1 MGKKLVIGSS
11 GQIGTELILDL
22 VDTYGSSNVIA
33 TDIKATPPDVI
44 KDITFFSLDVLDKDN
59 LFKLVK
65 DNNIDEIYLLAALLS
80 AIAEQKVQPAWNL
93 NMKGLFNVLDL
104 AKEGHI
110 KKVFWPSSI
119 AIFGATSPKIM
130 TPQRTIFEP
139 STVYGISKLAGERW
153 CEYYHNN
160 YGVDVR
166 SIRYPGLI
174 SYKSEPGG
182 GTTDYAIDIF
192 HQAINKGKYSSFL
205 GEDVRLPMMYMDDA
219 IRATREL
226 MHAKAS
232 DITIRSSY
240 NVSGMSF
247 TPNEIGFEIKK
258 YLPNFKLDFK
268 PDFRNKIALTWP
280 ESIDDSFANNDWKWT
295 PQFDLETTSFIM
307 IKEISEQKTVK

>member
-22 VDTYGSSNVIA
+22 VNNFGVDNVIA
-33 TDIKATPPDVI
+33 TDIKTTPPDVI
-44 KDITFFSLDVLDKDN
+44 KEVTFFTLDVLDAD
-59 LFKLVK
+59 KLYKLIKEHNV
-65 DNNIDEIYLLAALLS
+65 DEVYLLAALLS
-80 AIAEQKVQPAWNL
+80 ATAEKKVQPAWNL
-93 NMKGLFNVLDL
+93 NMNGLFNVLDL

-119 AIFGATSPKIM
+119 AIFGASSPKVM
-130 TPQRTIFEP
+130 TPQRTITEP

-182 GTTDYAIDIF
+182 GTTDYAVDIF
-192 HQAINKGKYSSFL
+192 HQAINKGMYSSFL
-205 GEDVRLPMMYMDDA
+205 AHDVRLPMMYMDDA

-226 MHAKAS
+226 MQS
-232 DITIRSSY
+232 DENNLTIRSSY

-247 TPNEIGFEIKK
+247 TPNEIGVEIQKH
-258 YLPNFKLDFK
+258 LPNFKLDFN

-280 ESIDDSFANNDWKWT
+280 QSVDDTFAKNDWNWDPK
-295 PQFDLETTSFIM
+295 FDLEATASIM
-307 IKEISEQKTVK
+307 LKELSKQSVTN

>member
-22 VDTYGSSNVIA
+22 VNNFGVNNVIA
-33 TDIKATPPDVI
+33 TDIKTTPPDVI
-44 KDITFFSLDVLDKDN
+44 KEVTFFTLDVLDAD
-59 LFKLVK
+59 KLYKLIKEYNV
-65 DNNIDEIYLLAALLS
+65 DEVYLLAALLS
-80 AIAEQKVQPAWNL
+80 ATAEKKVQPAWNL
-93 NMKGLFNVLDL
+93 NMNGLFNVLDL

-119 AIFGATSPKIM
+119 AIFGASSPKVM
-130 TPQRTIFEP
+130 TPQITITEP

-153 CEYYHNN
+153 CEYYHKN

-182 GTTDYAIDIF
+182 GTTDYAVDIF
-192 HQAINKGKYSSFL
+192 HQAINKGMYSSFL
-205 GEDVRLPMMYMDDA
+205 AQDVRLPMMYMDDA

-226 MHAKAS
+226 MQTDKNNL
-232 DITIRSSY
+232 TIRSSY

-247 TPNEIGFEIKK
+247 TPNEIGVQIQKH
-258 YLPNFKLDFK
+258 LPNFKLNFN
-268 PDFRNKIALTWP
+268 PDYRNKIALTWP
-280 ESIDDSFANNDWKWT
+280 ESVDDTVAKNDWNWCPK
-295 PQFDLETTSFIM
+295 FDLVATSSIM
-307 IKEISEQKTVK
+307 LKELSKQPVIN

>member
-22 VDTYGSSNVIA
+22 VGNYGIDNVIA
-33 TDIKATPPDVI
+33 TDIKATPPEVI
-44 KDITFFSLDVLDKDN
+44 KNVTFFPLDVLDSDK

-65 DNNIDEIYLLAALLS
+65 DFNVDEIYLLAALLS
-80 AIAEQKVQPAWNL
+80 ATAEKKVQPAWNL

-119 AIFGATSPKIM
+119 AIYGESSPRVM
-130 TPQRTIFEP
+130 TPQRTIAEP

-153 CEYYHNN
+153 CDYYHNN
-160 YGVDVR
+160 FGVDVR

-182 GTTDYAIDIF
+182 GTTDYAVDIF
-192 HQAINKGKYSSFL
+192 HQALNKGAYSSFL
-205 GEDVRLPMMYMDDA
+205 AEDVRLPMMYMDDA

-226 MHAKAS
+226 MNADPGKL
-232 DITIRSSY
+232 TIRSSY

-247 TPNEIGFEIKK
+247 TPKEIGLEIQKH
-258 YLPNFKLDFK
+258 LPNFKLDYN

-280 ESIDDSFANNDWKWT
+280 ETVDDSFAQKEWNWL
-295 PQFDLETTSFIM
+295 PQFNLEATSAVM
-307 IKEISEQKTVK
+307 IKEISKETLIN

>member
-22 VDTYGSSNVIA
+22 VDNYGASNVIA
-33 TDIKATPPDVI
+33 TDIKATPPEAI
-44 KDITFFSLDVLDKDN
+44 KDITFFSLDVLDKDK
-59 LFKLVK
+59 LFRLIR
-65 DNNIDEIYLLAALLS
+65 DNNVDEIYLLAALLS
-80 AIAEQKVQPAWNL
+80 AIAEQKVQTAWNL

-104 AKEGHI
+104 AKEGHV

-119 AIFGATSPKIM
+119 AIFGATSPKVM
-130 TPQRTIFEP
+130 TPQRTIAEP
-139 STVYGISKLAGERW
+139 STVYGISKLSGERW
-153 CEYYHNN
+153 CQYYHNN

-182 GTTDYAIDIF
+182 GTTDYAVDIF
-192 HQAINKGKYSSFL
+192 HQAISKGAYSSFL
-205 GEDVRLPMMYMDDA
+205 EKDVRLPMMYMDDA

-226 MHAKAS
+226 MQAKES
-232 DITIRSSY
+232 DLTIRSSY

-247 TPNEIGFEIKK
+247 TPEEIGLEIQKHM
-258 YLPNFKLDFK
+258 PNFKLDFK

-280 ESIDDSFANNDWKWT
+280 ESIDDSFAKNDWNWNPK
-295 PQFDLETTSFIM
+295 FNLEATSSIM
-307 IKEISEQKTVK
+307 IKEISKLPIIK

>member
-22 VDTYGSSNVIA
+22 INTYGIKQVIA

-44 KDITFFSLDVLDKDN
+44 KEVDFFTLDVLDNEN

-65 DNNIDEIYLLAALLS
+65 SENVDEIYLLAALLS
-80 AIAEQKVQPAWNL
+80 ATAEKKVQPAWNL

-119 AIFGATSPKIM
+119 AIFGASSPKVL
-130 TPQRTIFEP
+130 TPQKTIAEP
-139 STVYGISKLAGERW
+139 STVYGISKLSGERW

-166 SIRYPGLI
+166 SLRYPGLI

-182 GTTDYAIDIF
+182 GTTDYAVDIF
-192 HQAINKGKYSSFL
+192 HQALKNESYISFL
-205 GEDVRLPMMYMDDA
+205 DKDVRLPMMYMDDA

-226 MHAKAS
+226 MLADKEKL
-232 DITIRSSY
+232 TIRSSY
-240 NVSGMSF
+240 NVSGMNF
-247 TPNEIGFEIKK
+247 TPNEIGTEIQKH
-258 YLPNFKLDFK
+258 LPNFKLDFK
-268 PDFRNKIALTWP
+268 PDFRNEIAITWP
-280 ESIDDSFANNDWKWT
+280 ESTDDTFAQKDWNWK
-295 PQFDLETTSFIM
+295 PNFDLKSTVYTM
-307 IKEISEQKTVK
+307 INEISKQLIIN

>member
-22 VDTYGSSNVIA
+22 VNNFGVDNVIA
-33 TDIKATPPDVI
+33 TDIKTTPPDVI
-44 KDITFFSLDVLDKDN
+44 KEVAFFTLDVLDADN
-59 LFKLVK
+59 LFKLIKEHDV
-65 DNNIDEIYLLAALLS
+65 DEVYLLAALLS
-80 AIAEQKVQPAWNL
+80 ATAEKKVQPAWNL
-93 NMKGLFNVLDL
+93 NMNGLFNVLDL

-119 AIFGATSPKIM
+119 AIFGASSPKVM
-130 TPQRTIFEP
+130 TPQRTIAEP

-174 SYKSEPGG
+174 SHKSEPGG
-182 GTTDYAIDIF
+182 GTTDYAVDIF
-192 HQAINKGKYSSFL
+192 HQAINKGMYSSFL
-205 GEDVRLPMMYMDDA
+205 AQDVRLPMMYMDDA

-226 MHAKAS
+226 MQA
-232 DITIRSSY
+232 DENNLTIRSSY

-247 TPNEIGFEIKK
+247 TPNEIGIEIQKH
-258 YLPNFKLDFK
+258 LPNFKLDFK

-280 ESIDDSFANNDWKWT
+280 QSVDDKFAKNDWNWDPK
-295 PQFDLETTSFIM
+295 FDLEATASIM
-307 IKEISEQKTVK
+307 LKELSKQTVIN